1 MNTAPVAEATASA
14 DSASL
19 FRTLTPMGRGTA
31 ARTACTATAI
41 AATVAASTRTGAK
54 GMSPWF
60 STRSASAPPSA
71 RARASSSAAWIT
83 ASMLPAQ
90 RGLPGSARRWIM
102 PMTAVPTPRMESRLM
117 RARRARA
124 RPAPAARRPASTT
137 NTWREDNTRAYHGR
151 RHAESGRSAALRSG
165 RCWRAL
171 LQRLPGFRTPAK
183 RALVLAG
190 GGVVGGMY
198 EVGALAA
205 LDEALPEFRANQF
218 DLYVGSSAG
227 AVVATLMANQVRPL
241 DLYAILDEERDD
253 PLNFHRGSVYHKG
266 SFGNAARNFGRLVW
280 AVGKK
285 AITKYQLEWPDILAR
300 SGDDMPSGFFS
311 LAPFEAYVREALTAK
326 GLSNSFRDCP
336 RPLLVPAIDLDRAE
350 RVVFGTGAFV
360 DVPISQAIAASAAI
374 PGFFEPYR
382 IGGHDY
388 IDGDVG
394 HTGHADLA
402 VERGATVLVVLN
414 PAVPLRVGGSDESEV
429 RHRGMYAV
437 MEQAGHI
444 TSIKLLDLGL
454 HELRLRHPEIEV
466 HVIQPDPVPSPLRGS
481 SMGFEASRA
490 ALRFGYTSVKDYL
503 GGEAAAPLRRR
514 FGIRAA

>member
-1 MNTAPVAEATASA
+1 M
-14 DSASL
+14 
-19 FRTLTPMGRGTA
+19 LT
-31 ARTACTATAI
+31 
-41 AATVAASTRTGAK
+41 
-54 GMSPWF
+54 
-60 STRSASAPPSA
+60 
-71 RARASSSAAWIT
+71 
-83 ASMLPAQ
+83 
-90 RGLPGSARRWIM
+90 
-102 PMTAVPTPRMESRLM
+102 RLL
-117 RARRARA
+117 
-124 RPAPAARRPASTT
+124 
-137 NTWREDNTRAYHGR
+137 H
-151 RHAESGRSAALRSG
+151 
-165 RCWRAL
+165 
-171 LQRLPGFRTPAK
+171 RLPGFRTPAK

-205 LDEALPEFRANQF
+205 LEEALPDFRANEF

-227 AVVATLMANQVRPL
+227 AVVATLMANQVKPL

-266 SFGNAARNFGRLVW
+266 SFGIAARNFGRLVW

-300 SGDDMPSGFFS
+300 SGDDMPAGFFS
-311 LAPFEAYVREALTAK
+311 LAPFEAYVREALAAK

-336 RPLLVPAIDLDRAE
+336 RPLLVPAIDLDRAD
-350 RVVFGTGAFV
+350 RVVFGTGALL
-360 DVPISQAIAASAAI
+360 DVPISHAIAASAAI

-402 VERGATVLVVLN
+402 VERGCSILVVLN

-444 TSIKLLDLGL
+444 TSIKLLDLSL
-454 HELRLRHPEIEV
+454 QELRLRHPEIEV
-466 HVIQPDPVPSPLRGS
+466 HLIQPDPVPSPLRGS

-503 GGEAAAPLRRR
+503 RGEAAAPLRRR